1 MKSFIKNN
9 VVKIICGLLM
19 ICLVVLLLLL
29 KPQKGTKHV
38 KNYYNFSDEVVETPN
53 TVVIKNDSMS
63 REHCSNNICIKDVEF
78 YYDSVQGRFNYTVI
92 NKTNVVQSGYL
103 KLVFG
108 EKSFIVIYSDVLP
121 GKEKLNTSY
130 FNIDNLKLTDDYILE
145 ELSEE
150 DKSRIIK

>member
-1 MKSFIKNN
+1 MKNFIKNN
-9 VVKIICGLLM
+9 VVKIVCGLLM

-29 KPQKGTKHV
+29 KPQKSTKHV

-63 REHCSNNICIKDVEF
+63 REHCSNNIFIKDVEF

-108 EKSFIVIYSDVLP
+108 EKSFIVVYSDVLP

>member
-1 MKSFIKNN
+1 MKNFIKNN
-9 VVKIICGLLM
+9 VVKIVCGLLM

-29 KPQKGTKHV
+29 KPQKSTKHV

-108 EKSFIVIYSDVLP
+108 EKSFIVVYSDVLP